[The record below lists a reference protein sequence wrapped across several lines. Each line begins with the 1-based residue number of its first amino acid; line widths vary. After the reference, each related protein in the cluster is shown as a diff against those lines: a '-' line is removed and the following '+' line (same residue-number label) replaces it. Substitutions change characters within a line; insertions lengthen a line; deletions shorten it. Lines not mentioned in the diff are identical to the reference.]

1 MTGAPTPPTAAEP
14 SRTGMEDAGPRLRA
28 ARRAQGR
35 TLSAV
40 ADGAGLSKGFLS
52 LVERGR
58 ASMSVPNLLTV
69 CTVLGISVGS
79 LFDFPSEPVVARGRR
94 SQMGG
99 IGVDEFVL
107 TAADQPNLQVMRS
120 EVAAGGSS
128 GGEYRLETE
137 TVFAYVLSGAVL
149 ITIDGEER
157 LLGAGRSTSY
167 PGRSLH
173 SWANVDAERSAEVL
187 WVFAPP
193 LAVLP

>member
-1 MTGAPTPPTAAEP
+1 MTPSPSAPFAP
-14 SRTGMEDAGPRLRA
+14 TGMESAGPRLRA
-28 ARRAQGR
+28 ARRAQDL

-40 ADGAGLSKGFLS
+40 AEAAGLTKGFLS

-79 LFDFPSEPVVARGRR
+79 LFDFPSEPVVDRGRR

-107 TAADQPNLQVMRS
+107 TAADQRDLQVMRS
-120 EVAAGGSS
+120 EVLGGGGS
-128 GGEYRLETE
+128 GGAYRLETE
-137 TVFAYVLSGAVL
+137 TVFAYVLSGTLL
-149 ITIDGEER
+149 ITVEGEER
-157 LLGAGRSTSY
+157 TLTAGRSTSY

-173 SWANVDAERSAEVL
+173 SWANADAHLPAEVL